1 MSDILNIYFNT
12 RSFENEKYCQTCI
25 ALRNSMNYSWF
36 APERNLNTMLETSA
50 EASRTPPSCKCVS
63 SAVEREE
70 INKLSDSVKK
80 EHESV
85 RKKKSKA
92 IRNIL
97 NASQHSN
104 LRGHRKS
111 LHHERQRRET
121 SLLHNV
127 LSAVIDR
134 VDYDALDH
142 NVEKHF
148 EKFGESSDIDVTCAL
163 SQVARRMSDLLGF
176 DIFQFENQCTD

>member
-25 ALRNSMNYSWF
+25 TLRNSMNYSWF

-80 EHESV
+80 EHVSV

-92 IRNIL
+92 IRNSL
-97 NASQHSN
+97 NASQVSF
-104 LRGHRKS
+104 S
-111 LHHERQRRET
+111 LAHIGLIHC
-121 SLLHNV
+121 L
-127 LSAVIDR
+127 
-134 VDYDALDH
+134 
-142 NVEKHF
+142 
-148 EKFGESSDIDVTCAL
+148 
-163 SQVARRMSDLLGF
+163 
-176 DIFQFENQCTD
+176 QFTLFTN